1 MYRAY
6 MQGDRKMRY
15 FENDLKTERFVL
27 GKEGQVV
34 QIIPSREDSLD
45 RLVDENARQFSD
57 EQESV
62 ESVVLHKL
70 EVDRL
75 HTALSLLT
83 PEERALIQALFFDER
98 KESELAVELGI
109 SQPAVYKR
117 KNKDTTPIAF
127 GGRKMAAKRKRIPRY
142 SKVQINGHEYYKTD
156 IEDADGKRVILYG
169 KTREEVY
176 DKEMAAL
183 EQIDNATFRRK
194 SPTVAEYCEK
204 WLLMQ
209 SVHIRAT
216 TLIDYTSKVRRHIIK
231 ELGEKRMAD
240 VTLDDIQVALVPV
253 SKKSASVYKSSY
265 LHHKFDSC
273 FGRPENSSI
282 LGWP

>member
-1 MYRAY
+1 MDADKKRIWIRGQFVEGTDEVYRAY

-57 EQESV
+57 AQESV

-75 HTALSLLT
+75 PTALSLLT

-117 KNKDTTPIAF
+117 KMK
-127 GGRKMAAKRKRIPRY
+127 
-142 SKVQINGHEYYKTD
+142 
-156 IEDADGKRVILYG
+156 IL
-169 KTREEVY
+169 K
-176 DKEMAAL
+176 KLKIFL
-183 EQIDNATFRRK
+183 EK
-194 SPTVAEYCEK
+194 
-204 WLLMQ
+204 
-209 SVHIRAT
+209 
-216 TLIDYTSKVRRHIIK
+216 
-231 ELGEKRMAD
+231 
-240 VTLDDIQVALVPV
+240 
-253 SKKSASVYKSSY
+253 
-265 LHHKFDSC
+265 
-273 FGRPENSSI
+273 
-282 LGWP
+282 

>member
-1 MYRAY
+1 MDAGKKRIWVRGQLIEVTDEVYRAY

-62 ESVVLHKL
+62 ESVVLLKL

-117 KNKDTTPIAF
+117 KMK
-127 GGRKMAAKRKRIPRY
+127 
-142 SKVQINGHEYYKTD
+142 
-156 IEDADGKRVILYG
+156 IL
-169 KTREEVY
+169 K
-176 DKEMAAL
+176 KLKIFL
-183 EQIDNATFRRK
+183 EK
-194 SPTVAEYCEK
+194 
-204 WLLMQ
+204 
-209 SVHIRAT
+209 
-216 TLIDYTSKVRRHIIK
+216 
-231 ELGEKRMAD
+231 
-240 VTLDDIQVALVPV
+240 
-253 SKKSASVYKSSY
+253 
-265 LHHKFDSC
+265 
-273 FGRPENSSI
+273 
-282 LGWP
+282 

>member
-1 MYRAY
+1 MDADKKRIWIRGQFVEVTDEVYRAY

-62 ESVVLHKL
+62 ESVVLHKR

-117 KNKDTTPIAF
+117 KMKILKKLKISQIASSSWTPS
-127 GGRKMAAKRKRIPRY
+127 GRKLGLPQPLRLRK
-142 SKVQINGHEYYKTD
+142 QCQGMLQ
-156 IEDADGKRVILYG
+156 RVL
-169 KTREEVY
+169 
-176 DKEMAAL
+176 L
-183 EQIDNATFRRK
+183 ECSTPD
-194 SPTVAEYCEK
+194 
-204 WLLMQ
+204 
-209 SVHIRAT
+209 
-216 TLIDYTSKVRRHIIK
+216 
-231 ELGEKRMAD
+231 
-240 VTLDDIQVALVPV
+240 
-253 SKKSASVYKSSY
+253 SS
-265 LHHKFDSC
+265 SEGC
-273 FGRPENSSI
+273 
-282 LGWP
+282 